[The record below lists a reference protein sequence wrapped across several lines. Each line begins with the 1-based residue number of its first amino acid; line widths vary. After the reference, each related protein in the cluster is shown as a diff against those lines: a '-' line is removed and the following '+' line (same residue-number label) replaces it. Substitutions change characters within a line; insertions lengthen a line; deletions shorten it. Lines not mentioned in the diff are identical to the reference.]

1 MTYREFYVAVA
12 NSEVADEIKA
22 FANEAVEKL
31 DATNARRKAKR
42 EENGGMSKT
51 AVANAELFKT
61 VVLPVLTNEA
71 QTAAQIGELCGLS
84 SNKITAICKPFVE
97 AGAVIKAEIKTSKGA
112 RKVYSLP
119 QE

>member
-12 NSEVADEIKA
+12 NSEVSDEIKA

-31 DATNARRKAKR
+31 DATNAR
-42 EENGGMSKT
+42 MSKT

-61 VVLPVLTNEA
+61 VVLPVLTTEA

-97 AGAVIKAEIKTSKGA
+97 AGAVLKAEIKTSKGA